1 MLRANVA
8 VINRRIT
15 VRDPNNAKPRISL
28 LSPSTLA
35 PLTVPTPV
43 RATILD
49 VEQDLTEVEVAI
61 VSTTL
66 GESWRILGTVKA
78 PSGQVLGNLVDREFG
93 TIDTTSLANGEY
105 FLKSRL
111 ATEAST
117 PASKWPHSKLRVD

>member
-1 MLRANVA
+1 MLNSHQ
-8 VINRRIT
+8 
-15 VRDPNNAKPRISL
+15 P

-61 VSTTL
+61 RSTL

-93 TIDTTSLANGEY
+93 TIDTTSLANG
-105 FLKSRL
+105 SI
-111 ATEAST
+111 S
-117 PASKWPHSKLRVD
+117 